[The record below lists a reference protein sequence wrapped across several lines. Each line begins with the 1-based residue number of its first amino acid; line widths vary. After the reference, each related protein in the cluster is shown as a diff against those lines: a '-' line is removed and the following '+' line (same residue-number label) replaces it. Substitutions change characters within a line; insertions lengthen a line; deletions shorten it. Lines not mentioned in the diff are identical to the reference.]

1 MERETTKNGRGAD
14 AGRPAQKRNYQREL
28 DKVIEGLEREGKKPR
43 LLLHSCCAPC
53 SSYVLEYLSRYFE
66 ITVFYYN
73 PNIYPPEEFGKRVEE
88 QKRLIAQLPAEHPIS
103 FLDGPYEPERFYEM
117 ARGLEQL
124 PEGGER
130 CFKCYRLRLTETAE
144 MARRRK
150 IRLLYHDPVHQPL
163 KERGEAQ

>member
-1 MERETTKNGRGAD
+1 MNKI
-14 AGRPAQKRNYQREL
+14 NYQKEL
-28 DKVIEGLEREGKKPR
+28 DKVIEVLQRQGRVPR
-43 LLLHSCCAPC
+43 LLLHSCAPC

-73 PNIYPPEEFGKRVEE
+73 PNIYPPEEFRKRVEE

-117 ARGLEQL
+117 ARGLEQV
-124 PEGGER
+124 PEGGASYGN
-130 CFKCYRLRLTETAE
+130 CGDGP
-144 MARRRK
+144 RRK